1 MSVDVKRS
9 KSQLSKIIQS
19 GRFLG
24 GIISDLGK
32 FDKSLGKEALTKIV
46 VSFANVLPE
55 VVSNIASHGA
65 SNVINNFERRIS
77 GKRAVGARKGFT
89 LFISNKNMDDV
100 IKIRVTR
107 KIRFPHT
114 STPPPQPPLT
124 PTPTH
129 LTRGEGINKFQ
140 QFCQRRGEMK
150 NFFWSGASWEKGGQF
165 LEGDSGF
172 LEIAIINFTS

>member
-77 GKRAVGARKGFT
+77 GKKAVGARKGFT
-89 LFISNKNMDDV
+89 LFISNKDMDDI
-100 IKIRVTR
+100 IKIIESLEKSGSPT
-107 KIRFPHT
+107 PLPPQ
-114 STPPPQPPLT
+114 PPPPPLT

-129 LTRGEGINKFQ
+129 LTRGEGINIH
-140 QFCQRRGEMK
+140 
-150 NFFWSGASWEKGGQF
+150 A
-165 LEGDSGF
+165 D
-172 LEIAIINFTS
+172 